1 MPQNYG
7 KSIIILKL
15 QMALQCDIT
24 NLPNSFVSSCDNL
37 HALNCTACQWANEEH
52 INGFDARFLSDV
64 IPWMKNNNTP
74 PCVWAIGWDLY
85 EICTRTKENCN
96 KEHWVREAEQFTAL
110 RAFWNELSWQT
121 LTLIESTKM
130 RDEAMKLDCLV
141 WVRRHQFPL
150 DKGTAETTLALIQ
163 ERLKY
168 WNIFDTSE
176 LTLVFYLQAMDFADY
191 IIHSNKQLKERIAN
205 LSGPSIE
212 EVIKQFNSEK
222 GKGNQSRKIK
232 LKPKLKGKAKARIV
246 RAKLNRTTKQTK
258 AEDNESINSNKYHK
272 RFTKTKKPA
281 RL

>member
-1 MPQNYG
+1 
-7 KSIIILKL
+7 
-15 QMALQCDIT
+15 MALQCDIT

-64 IPWMKNNNTP
+64 IPWMKSNNIP

-85 EICTRTKENCN
+85 EICTRTKENVK

-110 RAFWNELSWQT
+110 RAFWDGTLALSWEAFN
-121 LTLIESTKM
+121 ESTKLPN
-130 RDEAMKLDCLV
+130 EAMKLDFIMEL
-141 WVRRHQFPL
+141 RRQQLPFNKHA
-150 DKGTAETTLALIQ
+150 AETTLALIQ

-191 IIHSNKQLKERIAN
+191 IIHSNKKLKERISS

-212 EVIKQFNSEK
+212 EVMKQFNSEK
-222 GKGNQSRKIK
+222 GKGNQSRKNK

-258 AEDNESINSNKYHK
+258 TEDNESINSNKYHK